1 MPNLLL
7 AAANTRP
14 VRACV
19 SALPISRRLVDRFI
33 AGEDQNA
40 ALAVTQGLIAE
51 GLTVTLDVLGEGV
64 TDPAGA
70 AANAAAYQRLLTAV
84 ADAGLAAGAEVSVK
98 LSALG
103 QALPGDGHAI
113 ALANAARIAQAA
125 AGAGTTMTLDMEDH
139 TTVDSTLSIL
149 RELRVEYP
157 WVGAVLQSALHR
169 TESDCRDLATAGSR
183 VRLVK
188 GAYAEPAAVAYP
200 RKADVDAAYRRCLE
214 VLMAGNGYP
223 MIATHDLAL
232 VSAAR
237 ESAARNGR
245 RPQDWELQMLHGI
258 RSSEVRAL
266 AADGVAVRVYLPFGT
281 DWYGYYVRRLAE
293 RPANLLFL
301 LRHLRPSK
309 PSSVPKHPSFEPT
322 DLV

>member
-14 VRACV
+14 VRASV
-19 SALPISRRLVDRFI
+19 SALPLSRRLVDRFI

-40 ALAVTQGLIAE
+40 AIAVTRDLIAE

-70 AANAAAYQRLLTAV
+70 AANAAAYQNLLAALGDT
-84 ADAGLAAGAEVSVK
+84 GLAAGAEVSVK

-103 QALPGDGHAI
+103 QALPVTGQAM
-113 ALANAARIAQAA
+113 ALEHAARIAAA
-125 AGAGTTMTLDMEDH
+125 AAAAGTTMTLDMEDH
-139 TTVDSTLSIL
+139 TTVDSTLAVL
-149 RELRVEYP
+149 LELRREYP
-157 WVGAVLQSALHR
+157 WVGAVLQSALRR
-169 TESDCRDLATAGSR
+169 TEADCRALATAGSR

-188 GAYAEPAAVAYP
+188 GAYAEPASVAYP

-214 VLMAGNGYP
+214 ILMAGDGYP
-223 MIATHDLAL
+223 MVATHDLDL
-232 VSAAR
+232 VAAAR
-237 ESAARNGR
+237 ELAGR
-245 RPQDWELQMLHGI
+245 HGRGRSDWELQMLHGI
-258 RSSEVRAL
+258 RTGELRAL
-266 AADGVAVRVYLPFGT
+266 AADGVAVRVYVPFGT

-301 LRHLRPSK
+301 LRHLRTGRTGSTGRTGQD
-309 PSSVPKHPSFEPT
+309 SVK
-322 DLV
+322 